1 MGTNGGKE
9 LILKE
14 RISVVSGCEG
24 LEAGDQD
31 KLIKPGLLIAR
42 YLRMELAMNQVY
54 VKQK

>member
-14 RISVVSGCEG
+14 RISAVCGCEG

-31 KLIKPGLLIAR
+31 KLIIPGLLIAR